1 MFIRTNFMS
10 FAISDYISGTMTGEA
25 LKYLVTVALK
35 PSHGSRLGQNNVRTV
50 ALVITDG
57 KSQDYHRGTLSKWQ
71 RKAKVNIFFAFF
83 NDVFDSKFKRS
94 YYRLLFWSSLGYTE
108 ENLCRVLGEAVFIT
122 LNKY

>member
-1 MFIRTNFMS
+1 MS

-83 NDVFDSKFKRS
+83 NAFSILNSKGRTIDFFFG
-94 YYRLLFWSSLGYTE
+94 LHLD
-108 ENLCRVLGEAVFIT
+108 T
-122 LNKY
+122 LKKICVVSWVRQFL